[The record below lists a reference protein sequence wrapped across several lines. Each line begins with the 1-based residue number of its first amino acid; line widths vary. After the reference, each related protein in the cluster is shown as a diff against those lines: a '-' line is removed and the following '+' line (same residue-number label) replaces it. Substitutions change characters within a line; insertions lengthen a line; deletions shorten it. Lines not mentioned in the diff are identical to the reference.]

1 MLISKQVFSAKH
13 MSYRETILA
22 VKFLVAVHILVK
34 LKYRAGKE
42 AHKGVVIF
50 VLLLHGRRLA
60 GGLGLSDLHA
70 ATDQGIVHTD
80 FNALAVHTD
89 INMVFFRADGIK
101 RRRGDLLYDP
111 VAVRDILKGK
121 AAVLTSSNGK
131 QRVFL
136 GKFLGIRLKQAHD
149 RAFQLHRLAAVRVL
163 AIFHTVYTPAEQVIG
178 NGLTLVYKNLYQR
191 RLLTR
196 VFKYHRVL
204 GIGKDIGAVCGA
216 LLHIV
221 AAKRQVRGKRSVIS
235 ARLIRGNGNHFQKP
249 ACRNHA
255 AIRSRQVIGSIQA
268 KGNILVFLAKANAK
282 ELVCF
287 AAGGK
292 DTTPPTLT
300 AVLDGETVKIES
312 SDDNSGVEAVYIDK
326 TRVNSLVDGK
336 ASVSLKDYAG
346 TDKKVSVY
354 AVDYAGNR
362 SDTVKFDNPYYKEP
376 APTEK
381 PAAPTQQSQ
390 GSTPVTKPAQ
400 TQAASSGST
409 GTGTQSGNSGSS
421 NMGTVSGGTSSQGG
435 SSGNTGNSNG
445 SPSDTPEPTT
455 SSVPDGAF
463 TPEGTGTVLD
473 SATGEDGDKQFYTI
487 TTEAGNV
494 FYLIIDGK
502 RDDNNVYFLNGV
514 TEADL
519 MALAEKGDGSVSVIP
534 AADVCTCKEKCEAG
548 NVNTGCPVC
557 KNDLNGCIGK
567 EKPAEPE
574 EPAEPEQPKKDT
586 GSVGTI
592 IFIIVA
598 LLAVGGVGY
607 YVKIVRPKQQ
617 AADEDE
623 FDEDDGYGEGFDPDE
638 AYGEPEYLSEDDFED
653 STHEDG
659 E

>member
-1 MLISKQVFSAKH
+1 MRTKRIS
-13 MSYRETILA
+13 L
-22 VKFLVAVHILVK
+22 LVA
-34 LKYRAGKE
+34 
-42 AHKGVVIF
+42 
-50 VLLLHGRRLA
+50 
-60 GGLGLSDLHA
+60 
-70 ATDQGIVHTD
+70 
-80 FNALAVHTD
+80 
-89 INMVFFRADGIK
+89 
-101 RRRGDLLYDP
+101 
-111 VAVRDILKGK
+111 
-121 AAVLTSSNGK
+121 
-131 QRVFL
+131 
-136 GKFLGIRLKQAHD
+136 
-149 RAFQLHRLAAVRVL
+149 
-163 AIFHTVYTPAEQVIG
+163 
-178 NGLTLVYKNLYQR
+178 
-191 RLLTR
+191 
-196 VFKYHRVL
+196 
-204 GIGKDIGAVCGA
+204 
-216 LLHIV
+216 
-221 AAKRQVRGKRSVIS
+221 
-235 ARLIRGNGNHFQKP
+235 
-249 ACRNHA
+249 
-255 AIRSRQVIGSIQA
+255 
-268 KGNILVFLAKANAK
+268 LVFLIGAMTLPMTA
-282 ELVCF
+282 F

-336 ASVSLKDYAG
+336 ASVALKDYAG

-381 PAAPTQQSQ
+381 PAAPTQPSQS
-390 GSTPVTKPAQ
+390 GTPATRPAQ
-400 TQAASSGST
+400 TQPASSGST
-409 GTGTQSGNSGSS
+409 GTGTQGGNSGSS
-421 NMGTVSGGTSSQGG
+421 NTGATSGGTSSGSTGNSGG
-435 SSGNTGNSNG
+435 SSSG
-445 SPSDTPEPTT
+445 TPEPTT
-455 SSVPDGAF
+455 SSVPEGAF
-463 TPEGTGTVLD
+463 TPEGTGTVQD

-534 AADVCTCKEKCEAG
+534 AADVCNCKEKCEAG
-548 NVNTGCPVC
+548 KVNTGCPVC
-557 KNDLNGCIGK
+557 KNDLNGCTGK

-574 EPAEPEQPKKDT
+574 EAAEPEQPKKDT
-586 GSVGTI
+586 GSAGTI

-617 AADEDE
+617 AEDEDE
-623 FDEDDGYGEGFDPDE
+623 FDEDEGYGEGFDPDE

>member
-1 MLISKQVFSAKH
+1 MRTKRIS
-13 MSYRETILA
+13 L
-22 VKFLVAVHILVK
+22 LVA
-34 LKYRAGKE
+34 
-42 AHKGVVIF
+42 
-50 VLLLHGRRLA
+50 
-60 GGLGLSDLHA
+60 
-70 ATDQGIVHTD
+70 
-80 FNALAVHTD
+80 
-89 INMVFFRADGIK
+89 
-101 RRRGDLLYDP
+101 
-111 VAVRDILKGK
+111 
-121 AAVLTSSNGK
+121 
-131 QRVFL
+131 
-136 GKFLGIRLKQAHD
+136 
-149 RAFQLHRLAAVRVL
+149 
-163 AIFHTVYTPAEQVIG
+163 
-178 NGLTLVYKNLYQR
+178 
-191 RLLTR
+191 
-196 VFKYHRVL
+196 
-204 GIGKDIGAVCGA
+204 
-216 LLHIV
+216 
-221 AAKRQVRGKRSVIS
+221 
-235 ARLIRGNGNHFQKP
+235 
-249 ACRNHA
+249 
-255 AIRSRQVIGSIQA
+255 
-268 KGNILVFLAKANAK
+268 LVFLIGAMTLPMTA
-282 ELVCF
+282 F
-287 AAGGK
+287 AAGDK

-300 AVLDGETVKIES
+300 AVLDEETVKIVS

-354 AVDYAGNR
+354 AVDTARNR
-362 SDTVKFDNPYYKEP
+362 ADTVKFDNPYTTDP

-381 PAAPTQQSQ
+381 PAAPTQASQS
-390 GSTPVTKPAQ
+390 STPATKPAQ
-400 TQAASSGST
+400 TPAASSGST

-421 NMGTVSGGTSSQGG
+421 NTGTASGGTNSQGG
-435 SSGNTGNSNG
+435 SSGSTGNSG
-445 SPSDTPEPTT
+445 TPEPTT

-514 TEADL
+514 TEEDL
-519 MALAEKGDGSVSVIP
+519 MALAEKNDGSVSVIP

-548 NVNTGCPVC
+548 KVNTGCPVC

-574 EPAEPEQPKKDT
+574 EPAEPEQSKKDT

>member
-1 MLISKQVFSAKH
+1 MRTKRIS
-13 MSYRETILA
+13 L
-22 VKFLVAVHILVK
+22 LVA
-34 LKYRAGKE
+34 
-42 AHKGVVIF
+42 
-50 VLLLHGRRLA
+50 
-60 GGLGLSDLHA
+60 
-70 ATDQGIVHTD
+70 
-80 FNALAVHTD
+80 
-89 INMVFFRADGIK
+89 
-101 RRRGDLLYDP
+101 
-111 VAVRDILKGK
+111 
-121 AAVLTSSNGK
+121 
-131 QRVFL
+131 
-136 GKFLGIRLKQAHD
+136 
-149 RAFQLHRLAAVRVL
+149 
-163 AIFHTVYTPAEQVIG
+163 
-178 NGLTLVYKNLYQR
+178 
-191 RLLTR
+191 
-196 VFKYHRVL
+196 
-204 GIGKDIGAVCGA
+204 
-216 LLHIV
+216 
-221 AAKRQVRGKRSVIS
+221 
-235 ARLIRGNGNHFQKP
+235 
-249 ACRNHA
+249 
-255 AIRSRQVIGSIQA
+255 
-268 KGNILVFLAKANAK
+268 LVFLIGAMTLPMTA
-282 ELVCF
+282 F

-336 ASVSLKDYAG
+336 ASVSLKDYAS

-381 PAAPTQQSQ
+381 PAAPTQPSQS
-390 GSTPVTKPAQ
+390 STPVTKPAQ
-400 TQAASSGST
+400 AQAASSGSM
-409 GTGTQSGNSGSS
+409 GTGTQSGNS
-421 NMGTVSGGTSSQGG
+421 NTGTTSGGTSSQGG
-435 SSGNTGNSNG
+435 SSGNTGNSG
-445 SPSDTPEPTT
+445 SSPSGTPEPTT

-463 TPEGTGTVLD
+463 TPDGTGTVLD

-519 MALAEKGDGSVSVIP
+519 MALAEKNDGSVSVIP

-548 NVNTGCPVC
+548 KVNTSCPVC
-557 KNDLNGCIGK
+557 KNDLNGCAGK

-598 LLAVGGVGY
+598 LIVVGGVGY

-638 AYGEPEYLSEDDFED
+638 AYGEPEFLSEDDFED